1 MAHILIIE
9 DDSSI
14 NSMLR
19 DALGNSGYTCAFSS
33 TEGLLLLEREQFD
46 LILLNLMLPGMRG
59 DEVLRRGRQ
68 LTQAPFL
75 VLSAVDSLESK
86 VELLTLGADD
96 YITKPFEIEE
106 LRARVLVQLRKHQSP
121 AVQITVGELT
131 LEPALHRIIVC
142 GKEPSLTA
150 REYRILELLMKN
162 PTKIF
167 SKQEIYESAW
177 DSYYMGEDKTI
188 NVHISNIRQK
198 LRRYTE
204 QEYIETV
211 WGIGF
216 RMTQA

>member
-1 MAHILIIE
+1 M
-9 DDSSI
+9 
-14 NSMLR
+14 
-19 DALGNSGYTCAFSS
+19 
-33 TEGLLLLEREQFD
+33 
-46 LILLNLMLPGMRG
+46 
-59 DEVLRRGRQ
+59 
-68 LTQAPFL
+68 
-75 VLSAVDSLESK
+75 
-86 VELLTLGADD
+86 
-96 YITKPFEIEE
+96 
-106 LRARVLVQLRKHQSP
+106 LVQLRKHQSP

-131 LEPALHRIIVC
+131 L
-142 GKEPSLTA
+142 EPSLTA

-177 DSYYMGEDKTI
+177 GSYYMGEDKTI

>member
-19 DALGNSGYTCAFSS
+19 DALGNSGYTCAFSG

-46 LILLNLMLPGMRG
+46 LILLDLMLPGMRG
-59 DEVLRRGRQ
+59 DE
-68 LTQAPFL
+68 

-131 LEPALHRIIVC
+131 LEPALHRITVC

-177 DSYYMGEDKTI
+177 GSYYMGEDKNI

-204 QEYIETV
+204 QEYVETV

>member
-19 DALGNSGYTCAFSS
+19 DALGNSGYTCAFSG

-46 LILLNLMLPGMRG
+46 LILLDLMLPGMRG

-86 VELLTLGADD
+86 VELLTPGGGRLH
-96 YITKPFEIEE
+96 
-106 LRARVLVQLRKHQSP
+106 HQ
-121 AVQITVGELT
+121 
-131 LEPALHRIIVC
+131 ALHRITVC

-177 DSYYMGEDKTI
+177 GSYYMGEDKTI

-198 LRRYTE
+198 LRRYME

>member
-19 DALGNSGYTCAFSS
+19 DALGNSGYTCAFSG
-33 TEGLLLLEREQFD
+33 TEGLLLLERE
-46 LILLNLMLPGMRG
+46 
-59 DEVLRRGRQ
+59 
-68 LTQAPFL
+68 
-75 VLSAVDSLESK
+75 
-86 VELLTLGADD
+86 
-96 YITKPFEIEE
+96 
-106 LRARVLVQLRKHQSP
+106 HQSP

-131 LEPALHRIIVC
+131 L
-142 GKEPSLTA
+142 EPSLTA

-162 PTKIF
+162 PTRIF

-177 DSYYMGEDKTI
+177 GSYYMGEDKTI

>member
-1 MAHILIIE
+1 M
-9 DDSSI
+9 
-14 NSMLR
+14 
-19 DALGNSGYTCAFSS
+19 
-33 TEGLLLLEREQFD
+33 
-46 LILLNLMLPGMRG
+46 
-59 DEVLRRGRQ
+59 
-68 LTQAPFL
+68 
-75 VLSAVDSLESK
+75 
-86 VELLTLGADD
+86 DD

-131 LEPALHRIIVC
+131 LEPALHRITVC
-142 GKEPSLTA
+142 DKEPSLTA